1 MSWFNSSLFNM
12 CRRRKKTNDLS
23 TNNEDANSFTITVE
37 ETTPLIPN
45 DYNELLVK
53 LSQQKAKV
61 NLIQYKSGLQESQ
74 DTINK
79 LREYMDGLRD
89 SEMEYR
95 RYGSEIQ
102 NDLSSMY
109 EQCKK
114 VLEKVE
120 IEKEKPKLEN
130 EILDKQLKLNIVL

>member
-1 MSWFNSSLFNM
+1 MQGW
-12 CRRRKKTNDLS
+12 
-23 TNNEDANSFTITVE
+23 V
-37 ETTPLIPN
+37 
-45 DYNELLVK
+45 
-53 LSQQKAKV
+53 
-61 NLIQYKSGLQESQ
+61 
-74 DTINK
+74 
-79 LREYMDGLRD
+79 RD

>member
-1 MSWFNSSLFNM
+1 MYQFFSSLFNM

-61 NLIQYKSGLQESQ
+61 NLI
-74 DTINK
+74 
-79 LREYMDGLRD
+79 
-89 SEMEYR
+89 
-95 RYGSEIQ
+95 
-102 NDLSSMY
+102 
-109 EQCKK
+109 
-114 VLEKVE
+114 
-120 IEKEKPKLEN
+120 
-130 EILDKQLKLNIVL
+130 